1 MTAIV
6 VSPLVRMA
14 EMAVKHRA
22 REMVSLLA
30 KGQQFHRPA
39 VIDKARHLILGM
51 NDISFAGTPDLVAP
65 QESHVEQII
74 DFAHHWDQSAPVLIH
89 CWMGISRS
97 PAAALITVL
106 ALHPDQDDMLLAK
119 RLRQASRYVTP
130 NARLVEIGDHM
141 LGRGGRLVA
150 AVRGI
155 GRGADTDGNVPFVLP
170 LRPAEDASSE

>member
-6 VSPLVRMA
+6 VTPLARMA
-14 EMAVKHRA
+14 EMAVKHRT

-30 KGQQFHRPA
+30 QGQQFHRPA

-51 NDISFAGTPDLVAP
+51 NDITFAGTADLVAP

-74 DFAHHWDQSAPVLIH
+74 DFARAWDQSAPVLIH

-106 ALHPDQDDMLLAK
+106 ALHPDQDDVVLAN
-119 RLRQASRYVTP
+119 RLRQVSRYVTP

-150 AVRGI
+150 AIRAI

-170 LRPAEDASSE
+170 LRPSEDVASD